1 MTSNERRTKNGTIK
15 RAIAVVPATLLLATA
30 LPAPAMAATQMSERS
45 YSTDFDGLSI
55 DTGNAPTGADW
66 RMSGPYDAAIVD
78 QFVLEAATPA
88 WDGVSASDLSFMG
101 ENDRSFRPADLA
113 PGQSVTLTTTVDRLQ
128 SDWVASGNNF
138 SRLGLVTVG
147 SDGKPVRVT
156 GDPII
161 ETQTN
166 NGAQGNPVCV
176 SGIYVQG
183 EFLGPDHTC
192 ANPLDGADQTGV
204 REGGTLRY
212 SVTINADG
220 TWSGS
225 VVPLDS
231 GGRSVG
237 AFLGAAPDWS
247 FSGKLSDPNAAY
259 MPYLLVK
266 GGTGSKTLTV
276 SDTDLSRPV
285 PGDAKLRI
293 SNART
298 TGSFGDQLFSPTL
311 AVAATEGDTD
321 NRFDVSFVIEPTPYQ
336 EGLVVTVSPD
346 NGQGGRNGFL
356 RIKHVN
362 GGMTIE
368 AMGSIVNDKG
378 DSEWETVEVASGL
391 SVTEAHTV
399 NMQVVKWANEAK
411 AAVVND
417 VFRVWIDDRD
427 AIESTTFEAYY
438 QATGEANY
446 ATDTLLF
453 RMSGTAAPQLEGQGL
468 LIDDLS
474 MSISTE
480 QPPAAEGEGPEGPV
494 MPTVKPEV
502 DDDQTEGDGVVDSE
516 EDTDDTLAEGEL
528 ADTGAGGLAIALLGS
543 TLLAAGGAT
552 TALAR
557 RRG

>member
-1 MTSNERRTKNGTIK
+1 
-15 RAIAVVPATLLLATA
+15 
-30 LPAPAMAATQMSERS
+30 
-45 YSTDFDGLSI
+45 
-55 DTGNAPTGADW
+55 
-66 RMSGPYDAAIVD
+66 
-78 QFVLEAATPA
+78 
-88 WDGVSASDLSFMG
+88 
-101 ENDRSFRPADLA
+101 
-113 PGQSVTLTTTVDRLQ
+113 
-128 SDWVASGNNF
+128 
-138 SRLGLVTVG
+138 
-147 SDGKPVRVT
+147 
-156 GDPII
+156 
-161 ETQTN
+161 
-166 NGAQGNPVCV
+166 
-176 SGIYVQG
+176 
-183 EFLGPDHTC
+183 
-192 ANPLDGADQTGV
+192 
-204 REGGTLRY
+204 
-212 SVTINADG
+212 
-220 TWSGS
+220 
-225 VVPLDS
+225 
-231 GGRSVG
+231 
-237 AFLGAAPDWS
+237 
-247 FSGKLSDPNAAY
+247 

-502 DDDQTEGDGVVDSE
+502 DEPAAEGEGPEGPVMPTVKPEVDEPAAEGEGPEGPVMPTVKPEVDDDQTEGDGVVDSE